1 MSMLLAAATLLAS
14 QTAGAAVPPPLT
26 PPQAQALRCGV
37 VFAMGAGMQ
46 AAGKPAATRWPALGT
61 KGREYFVR
69 VAARIIDETGA
80 SRETIQAMAATQAA
94 SLQDDAAVA
103 AAMPGCLVLLDAAG
117 V

>member
-1 MSMLLAAATLLAS
+1 MSMFLAAATLLAS
-14 QTAGAAVPPPLT
+14 QNAAAAAPPQLT

-46 AAGKPAATRWPALGT
+46 AASKPVARGWPALGT

-69 VAARIIDETGA
+69 VAALIIDETGA
-80 SRETIQAMAATQAA
+80 SREAIQAMAASQAA
-94 SLQDDAAVA
+94 SLQDDAAVV
-103 AAMPGCLVLLDAAG
+103 AAMPGCLVLLDASG